1 MMDLSSNTK
10 QTAIQDS
17 QRKPSSPPS
26 PPSLPSSIISP
37 PSSPSSAPPP
47 LKKYPPSINL
57 SGTYKLFKNQNYQEF
72 LACQGVGWALRKAA
86 DSASTTHTLTH
97 DVDTGRFVLDVK
109 GLISSQVEYRI
120 YGESVRTQIKD
131 KTFTD
136 TVTYLPDGLG
146 IRIHKQNLKDKYDII
161 VERRLKGDEIEM
173 KQRVEF
179 KDGREGKEAVQIF
192 KRV

>member
-1 MMDLSSNTK
+1 MF
-10 QTAIQDS
+10 
-17 QRKPSSPPS
+17 
-26 PPSLPSSIISP
+26 
-37 PSSPSSAPPP
+37 APRIVA
-47 LKKYPPSINL
+47 KSV
-57 SGTYKLFKNQNYQEF
+57 
-72 LACQGVGWALRKAA
+72 LA
-86 DSASTTHTLTH
+86 
-97 DVDTGRFVLDVK
+97 
-109 GLISSQVEYRI
+109 
-120 YGESVRTQIKD
+120 
-131 KTFTD
+131 D